1 MSVIYFTQKLID
13 KKYLLDTA
21 NEDNGLDYEVH
32 DNYEELG
39 EPLHS
44 DAGLVSIEQLISVLV
59 DMNSK
64 GANYVSCDW
73 HCDHQELEIH
83 GVLYRASTKEEI
95 QAEIDALQ
103 HKTQA
108 SKQREIDALEQR
120 LKDLKSE

>member
-13 KKYLLDTA
+13 KQYMLDTA
-21 NEDNGLDYEVH
+21 NEDNGLDYEIH

-39 EPLHS
+39 DTLHS
-44 DAGLVSIEQLISVLV
+44 DAGLVSIEKLISILV

-83 GVLYRASTKEEI
+83 GVSYRASTKEEI

-103 HKTQA
+103 HKNKTN
-108 SKQREIDALEQR
+108 KQREIEALEQR
-120 LKDLKSE
+120 LKSLKGE

>member
-13 KKYLLDTA
+13 KQYLLDTA

-44 DAGLVSIEQLISVLV
+44 DAGLVSIEKLINILV

-73 HCDHQELEIH
+73 HCDHQELEVH
-83 GVLYRASTKEEI
+83 GVSYRASTKEEI
-95 QAEIDALQ
+95 QVELAKHGKKLE
-103 HKTQA
+103 A
-108 SKQREIDALEQR
+108 SKQREIEALEQR
-120 LKDLKSE
+120 LKSLKGE

>member
-13 KKYLLDTA
+13 KQYLEDTA
-21 NEDNGLDYEVH
+21 NEDNGLDYEIH

-44 DAGLVSIEQLISVLV
+44 DAGLVSIEKLISILV

-83 GVLYRASTKEEI
+83 GVLYRASTEEEK
-95 QAEIDALQ
+95 QAELDK
-103 HKTQA
+103 HTQKLEA
-108 SKQREIDALEQR
+108 SKQREIQALEQ
-120 LKDLKSE
+120 KLKSLKGE